1 MVKIDQSLINDFKAT
16 IKGFNFSSRFISN
29 KNDILDAI
37 KFIYDT
43 KSVLF
48 RKRKAGVIKWS
59 LRKNKVAMASKDVL
73 LDQLAVRIYEYF
85 SKPLPITKN
94 DFDMFHNEVT
104 KWFLDELNKIRK
116 FAGLSNAKYGNAQK
130 MINVLFKYL
139 ACFEDY
145 PKYLLFFNY
154 CHIPIDSYMMKAGLD
169 NGIIGIT
176 NNGGYKFNGQAWE
189 ELDKNNYLSLQ
200 KELDVNLKR
209 RKVVSLLNCE
219 FYLWPL
225 AYKGK
230 NCKDACK
237 VL

>member
-1 MVKIDQSLINDFKAT
+1 MNIIDQSLIDDFKTT
-16 IKGFNFSSRFISN
+16 IKDFNFLSRFISN

-59 LRKNKVAMASKDVL
+59 LRKNKCAMASKDAL
-73 LDQLAVRIYEYF
+73 LDQLAERIHEYF
-85 SKPLPITKN
+85 SRPLPITKN

-145 PKYLLFFNY
+145 PKYLHYFDY
-154 CHIPIDSYMMKAGLD
+154 CHMPIDSYIMKAGLD

-176 NNGGYKFNGQAWE
+176 NNKGYKFNGQAWE

-209 RKVVSLLNCE
+209 RKIVSLLNCE

>member
-1 MVKIDQSLINDFKAT
+1 MVKIDQLLINDFKIT
-16 IKGFNFSSRFISN
+16 IKGFNFSLRFISN

-59 LRKNKVAMASKDVL
+59 LRKNKAAIASKNAL
-73 LDQLAVRIYEYF
+73 LVQLADRIHKYF
-85 SKPLPITKN
+85 SNPFPTTKN

-104 KWFLDELNKIRK
+104 QWLLDELNKIRQS
-116 FAGLSNAKYGNAQK
+116 AGLKDAKYGNAQK

-139 ACFEDY
+139 VCFEDY
-145 PKYLLFFNY
+145 PNYLPYFDY
-154 CHIPIDSYMMKAGLD
+154 CHMPIDSYIMKAAFD
-169 NGIIGIT
+169 NGVIGI
-176 NNGGYKFNGQAWE
+176 NNKGYTYNGQAWE
-189 ELDKNNYLSLQ
+189 ELDKDNYLSLQ
-200 KELDVNLKR
+200 EELDKNLKR
-209 RKVVSLLNCE
+209 RDVVSLLYCE
-219 FYLWPL
+219 FYLWLL

-230 NCKDACK
+230 NCKDACT